1 MPLATWRVPNSEF
14 KGRVRDYLVR
24 VVLCSFIVLI
34 FFQMSIS
41 ILDDDDDDGGDDD
54 DDDPQWTHI
63 PAFAQDDVDFPS
75 CLLTI
80 TGESSL

>member
-14 KGRVRDYLVR
+14 KSRVRDYLVL

-34 FFQMSIS
+34 LFFKCPSRFWMMMMMMM
-41 ILDDDDDDGGDDD
+41 
-54 DDDPQWTHI
+54 I

-75 CLLTI
+75 CLVTI
-80 TGESSL
+80 NGESSL